1 MLRKLLV
8 YVCIFFIGL
17 QLNSYIIF
25 FVMKLYTHGCIVKKV
40 RQIQAFFSLDII
52 NGVSANWLD
61 ALRQHQQ
68 QTSLPCLRSMIFSPV
83 SFFLLLLFVQQRCF
97 SSDCTHFPCHPQ
109 QFVYGVFRCCPR
121 ASIVDSTCEWMR
133 FSVVYLGMWGIWGF
147 TMHLFSNK
155 ATNKRSSQEQ
165 FCSTLVH
172 FALPC
177 TEQKEYA
184 YRVMTYVNMQIYI

>member
-25 FVMKLYTHGCIVKKV
+25 FVMKMYTHGCIVKKV

-97 SSDCTHFPCHPQ
+97 SSDCTYTDISHVIH
-109 QFVYGVFRCCPR
+109 
-121 ASIVDSTCEWMR
+121 
-133 FSVVYLGMWGIWGF
+133 
-147 TMHLFSNK
+147 
-155 ATNKRSSQEQ
+155 SSL
-165 FCSTLVH
+165 SMVSLDV
-172 FALPC
+172 APGLPLWILP
-177 TEQKEYA
+177 
-184 YRVMTYVNMQIYI
+184 VNE

>member
-1 MLRKLLV
+1 MDVLWRKWDK
-8 YVCIFFIGL
+8 F
-17 QLNSYIIF
+17 
-25 FVMKLYTHGCIVKKV
+25 KL
-40 RQIQAFFSLDII
+40 
-52 NGVSANWLD
+52 
-61 ALRQHQQ
+61 
-68 QTSLPCLRSMIFSPV
+68 
-83 SFFLLLLFVQQRCF
+83 FFLLRYHQRSVSKLAGCFTTTSATDITALSAINDFFSRILLPVVTVRTAEVFQFRLHIHR
-97 SSDCTHFPCHPQ
+97 HFPCHPQ

-155 ATNKRSSQEQ
+155 STNKRSSQEQ

-172 FALPC
+172 FALRC

-184 YRVMTYVNMQIYI
+184 YRLMTYVNMQIYI

>member
-1 MLRKLLV
+1 MYFLHWSSAEFLYNLFCHEDV
-8 YVCIFFIGL
+8 YTWMYCEESET
-17 QLNSYIIF
+17 NS
-25 FVMKLYTHGCIVKKV
+25 
-40 RQIQAFFSLDII
+40 
-52 NGVSANWLD
+52 
-61 ALRQHQQ
+61 
-68 QTSLPCLRSMIFSPV
+68 
-83 SFFLLLLFVQQRCF
+83 SFFLLRYHQRSVSKLAGCFATTSATDITALSAINDFFSRILLPVVTVRTAEVFQFRLHIHR
-97 SSDCTHFPCHPQ
+97 HFPCHPQ

-133 FSVVYLGMWGIWGF
+133 LSVVYLGMWGIWGF

-155 ATNKRSSQEQ
+155 STNKRSSQEQ